1 VDDRSDPELARR
13 IASGGPGRGPAEAE
27 LCARFARRARLY
39 GLRHLRDE
47 QAAADLAQRAMLV
60 TIERLRQ
67 GEVVAPERIGS
78 FVLGVCRLLAGE
90 ARRRARREAPVPGDH
105 DEVAAPADPEPLP
118 LAALARCLEGLSE
131 RERAVVLLTFY
142 DERAPAE
149 IAAAVSASEG
159 NVRVIRHRAI
169 ARLRG
174 CMGLEEGTP

>member
-1 VDDRSDPELARR
+1 MHGLDDAELARR
-13 IASGGPGRGPAEAE
+13 IAAGAPDRPTAEAE
-27 LCARFARRARLY
+27 LCARLSRRARLY

-60 TIERLRQ
+60 TIERLRE
-67 GEVVAPERIGS
+67 GAVLAPERIGS

-90 ARRRARREAPVPGDH
+90 ARRRARREAPAPDVH
-105 DEVAAPADPEPLP
+105 EEVAAPPGPEPLP
-118 LAALARCLEGLSE
+118 LAALARCLERLSE

-174 CMGLEEGTP
+174 CMELGEDAP